1 MTSQHKINIDTLG
14 VEALDVNWNQIFVK
28 ITRSQNLIL
37 FNWVNLSELHSN
49 VENGTVVHARRTMET
64 NRIATYYYSLVRLFM
79 YKQTR

>member
-37 FNWVNLSELHSN
+37 FIGVSLSELYSN
-49 VENGTVVHARRTMET
+49 VENGAMVHA
-64 NRIATYYYSLVRLFM
+64 
-79 YKQTR
+79 